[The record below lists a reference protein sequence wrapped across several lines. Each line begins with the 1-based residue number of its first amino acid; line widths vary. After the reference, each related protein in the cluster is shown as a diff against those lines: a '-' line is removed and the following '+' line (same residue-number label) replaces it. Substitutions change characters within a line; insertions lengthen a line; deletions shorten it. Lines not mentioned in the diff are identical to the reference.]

1 MKIPNGME
9 KVSLSKSDIPLGPYP
24 TLGFVP
30 LWDAELGNGD
40 YFGLYWPLGK
50 ENEEPIVCDM
60 LHDEWALEP
69 CFSSLEKFIEW
80 LELNDW
86 ERGDEEIVDDQFS
99 AAIFTK
105 AKALYS
111 GLNVEAAIGL
121 LNKACISFPEVSEYW
136 FALSSQSKRFGDM
149 ETAANAALK
158 ALNSNWVF
166 GFPAQGVIRSLR
178 NPQFREAL
186 SNDPI
191 IQRIDDFELNF
202 GGVKEN
208 AIYPIIYECVQEY
221 LNSEQFIDGLML
233 YQNYGYMMYSETGAF
248 QERYNFDLKSW
259 QSEYSKLC
267 LKHLGDNRVFS
278 S

>member
-1 MKIPNGME
+1 MKVPNGIE
-9 KVSLSKSDIPLGPYP
+9 KVSLSKSDMSFGPYP
-24 TLGFVP
+24 PLGFVP
-30 LWDAELGNGD
+30 LFDAELGNGD

-69 CFSSLEKFIEW
+69 SFSSLEKFIEW
-80 LELNDW
+80 LSLNDW
-86 ERGDEEIVDDQFS
+86 KRGDEEVVDERLS
-99 AAIFTK
+99 TVIFTK
-105 AKALYS
+105 AKLLYS
-111 GLNVEAAIGL
+111 GSDIESAIEL
-121 LNKACISFPEVSEYW
+121 LNKACINFPEVSEYW
-136 FALSSQSKRFGDM
+136 HALSSQSKRVGDI
-149 ETAANAALK
+149 ERSANAALK

-178 NPQFREAL
+178 SPQFREAL
-186 SNDPI
+186 NKDPI
-191 IQRIDDFELNF
+191 MQRIDEFELSF

-208 AIYPIIYECVQEY
+208 SIYPIIYECIQEY
-221 LNSEQFIDGLML
+221 LNNEQFIDGLML

-259 QSEYSKLC
+259 QSDYSELC
-267 LKHLGDNRVFS
+267 LSYLGDNRVFS

>member
-1 MKIPNGME
+1 MKIPTGIE
-9 KVSLSKSDIPLGPYP
+9 KVSLSKSDVPLGPYP
-24 TLGFVP
+24 SLGFVP

-69 CFSSLEKFIEW
+69 RFSSLEKFIEW

-86 ERGDEEIVDDQFS
+86 ERGDEEIVDDQLS
-99 AAIFTK
+99 TAIFNK
-105 AKALYS
+105 AKTLYS
-111 GLNVEAAIGL
+111 SSDIEAAINL
-121 LNKACISFPEVSEYW
+121 LNKACINFPEVSEYW
-136 FALSSQSKRFGDM
+136 FALSSQSKRVGDM
-149 ETAANAALK
+149 EKSANAALK

-178 NPQFREAL
+178 SSQFREAL
-186 SNDPI
+186 SKDPI
-191 IQRIDDFELNF
+191 VQRIDEFELNF

-208 AIYPIIYECVQEY
+208 SIYPIIYECVQEY
-221 LNSEQFIDGLML
+221 LNSERFIDGLML
-233 YQNYGYMMYSETGAF
+233 YQNYGYMMCSETGAF

-259 QSEYSKLC
+259 RSEYSELC

>member
-1 MKIPNGME
+1 MKIPNGIE
-9 KVSLSKSDIPLGPYP
+9 KVSWSKSDIPLGPYP
-24 TLGFVP
+24 TLGFVT
-30 LWDAELGNGD
+30 LQDAALGNGD
-40 YFGLYWPLGK
+40 YFGLYWPLGR
-50 ENEEPIVCDM
+50 ENQEPIVCDM
-60 LHDEWALEP
+60 FHDEWTLKP
-69 CFSSLEKFIEW
+69 CFSNVEKFIEW
-80 LELNDW
+80 LILNDW
-86 ERGDEEIVDDQFS
+86 ERGDEEIEDDQLS
-99 AAIFTK
+99 ASIFTQ

-111 GLNVEAAIGL
+111 GSNVEAAIDL
-121 LNKACISFPEVSEYW
+121 LNKACTSFPEVSEYW
-136 FALSSQSKRFGDM
+136 FALSSQSRRVGDV

-178 NPQFREAL
+178 SPDFREAL
-186 SNDPI
+186 SRDPI

-221 LNSEQFIDGLML
+221 FKREKFIDGLML
-233 YQNYGYMMYSETGAF
+233 YQNYAYMMYSETGAF
-248 QERYNFDLKSW
+248 QARYNFDLKSW

-267 LKHLGDNRVFS
+267 LKYLGDNRQFS